1 MIILKNIIK
10 MNFGYFCIASLL
22 TVLSVGF
29 EIAVAIILMLILNS
43 ASDGSLN
50 KLISILVVGVLVLV
64 VNVIFSYL
72 LRYYR
77 NNIIFRIMC
86 NYKEY
91 IFRKILNLNTN
102 SFNTS
107 KTGRFI
113 SALNNDVNSIE
124 INLVE
129 SYFTILKLITL
140 LICGIVSMAI
150 LNIRICIIVLLLSI
164 LPLAVSLIFSKKVQN
179 SEKNVSLVNELY
191 TSSIKDML
199 SGFSVVKSFN
209 AEDEILNV
217 FNKVNLN
224 VETEK
229 RHRRNN
235 ITNIEIWTNFIGYF
249 VVMAMM
255 GIGGYLAIKGELKVG
270 TLLAFIQLFNY
281 IITPFEKLPTVI
293 SKYKAADELITK
305 INDYLIENNDS
316 NLILKK
322 QFDNKIEI
330 CNVTF
335 GYDNNEDVL
344 KNLNFTF
351 EKGKSYAIVGT
362 SGSGKTTLLN
372 ILLGINKPNEGSVQ
386 IDGVSVSSISPQNIS
401 DLFSVV
407 QQNVFIFDTTIEN
420 NVTMYKHFDQD
431 IVNKAIK
438 FSGLS
443 NICNARGTRYMC
455 GENGKNLSGGE
466 KQKVSIARTLIK
478 QTPIIIMDEATASL
492 DTETTFEVENAILD
506 LKNTT
511 RIIVTH
517 KLYSNMLKKYDK
529 ILVLK
534 NGRIIEDGKFDE
546 LLRERGYFY
555 MLYSCMQE

>member
-1 MIILKNIIK
+1 MKNIIK

-50 KLISILVVGVLVLV
+50 KLISILVVGILVLV

-129 SYFTILKLITL
+129 SYFTILRLITL
-140 LICGIVSMAI
+140 LICGIISMGI

-164 LPLAVSLIFSKKVQN
+164 LPLAVSLIFSKKVQD

-305 INDYLIENNDS
+305 IKDYLIENNDS

>member
-1 MIILKNIIK
+1 

-29 EIAVAIILMLILNS
+29 EIAVAIILMVTLNS
-43 ASDGSLN
+43 ASDRSLN
-50 KLISILVVGVLVLV
+50 NLISILVVGFLVLV
-64 VNVIFSYL
+64 VNVIFNYL
-72 LRYYR
+72 LRHYR

-164 LPLAVSLIFSKKVQN
+164 LPLAVSMIFSKKVRD

-224 VETEK
+224 VEIEK
-229 RHRRNN
+229 RNRRNN

-281 IITPFEKLPTVI
+281 IITPFEKLPTLI
-293 SKYKAADELITK
+293 SKYKAAEELITK
-305 INDYLIENNDS
+305 INDYLIEKIDS

-330 CNVTF
+330 SNVTF
-335 GYDNNEDVL
+335 GYDSNEDVL

-386 IDGVSVSSISPQNIS
+386 IDGVSVSSISPHNIS

-492 DTETTFEVENAILD
+492 DTETTFEVENAILE
-506 LKNTT
+506 LTNTT

-534 NGRIIEDGKFDE
+534 NGRIIENGKFDE

>member
-1 MIILKNIIK
+1 MIK

-29 EIAVAIILMLILNS
+29 EIAVAIILMVTLNS
-43 ASDGSLN
+43 ASDRSLN
-50 KLISILVVGVLVLV
+50 NLISILVVGFLVLV
-64 VNVIFSYL
+64 VNVIFNYL
-72 LRYYR
+72 LRHYR

-164 LPLAVSLIFSKKVQN
+164 LPLAVSMIFSKKVRD

-224 VETEK
+224 VEIEK
-229 RHRRNN
+229 RNRRNN

-281 IITPFEKLPTVI
+281 IITPFEKLPTLI
-293 SKYKAADELITK
+293 SKYKAAEELITK
-305 INDYLIENNDS
+305 INDYLIEKIDS

-330 CNVTF
+330 SNVTF
-335 GYDNNEDVL
+335 GYDSNEDVL

-386 IDGVSVSSISPQNIS
+386 IDGVSVSSISPHNIS

-492 DTETTFEVENAILD
+492 DTETTFEVENAILE
-506 LKNTT
+506 LTNTT

-534 NGRIIEDGKFDE
+534 NGRIIENGKFDE

>member
-1 MIILKNIIK
+1 MKNIIK

-29 EIAVAIILMLILNS
+29 EIAVAIILMVTLNS
-43 ASDGSLN
+43 ASDRSLN
-50 KLISILVVGVLVLV
+50 NLISILVVGFLVLV
-64 VNVIFSYL
+64 VNVIFNYL
-72 LRYYR
+72 LRHYR

-164 LPLAVSLIFSKKVQN
+164 LPLAVSMIFSKRVRD

-224 VETEK
+224 VEIEK
-229 RHRRNN
+229 RNRRNN

-281 IITPFEKLPTVI
+281 IITPFEKLPTLI
-293 SKYKAADELITK
+293 SKYKAAEELITK
-305 INDYLIENNDS
+305 INDYLIEKIDS

-330 CNVTF
+330 SNVTF
-335 GYDNNEDVL
+335 GYDSNEDVL

-386 IDGVSVSSISPQNIS
+386 IDGVSVSSISPHNIS

-492 DTETTFEVENAILD
+492 DTETTFEVENAILE
-506 LKNTT
+506 LTNTT

-534 NGRIIEDGKFDE
+534 NGRIIENGKFDE

>member
-1 MIILKNIIK
+1 MKNIIK

-29 EIAVAIILMLILNS
+29 EIAVAIILMLTLNS

-50 KLISILVVGVLVLV
+50 KLISILVVGILVLV

-129 SYFTILKLITL
+129 SYFTILRLITL
-140 LICGIVSMAI
+140 LICGIISMGI

-164 LPLAVSLIFSKKVQN
+164 LPLAVSLIFSKKVQD

-305 INDYLIENNDS
+305 IKDYLIENNDS

>member
-1 MIILKNIIK
+1 M
-10 MNFGYFCIASLL
+10 
-22 TVLSVGF
+22 
-29 EIAVAIILMLILNS
+29 
-43 ASDGSLN
+43 
-50 KLISILVVGVLVLV
+50 
-64 VNVIFSYL
+64 
-72 LRYYR
+72 
-77 NNIIFRIMC
+77 
-86 NYKEY
+86 
-91 IFRKILNLNTN
+91 
-102 SFNTS
+102 
-107 KTGRFI
+107 
-113 SALNNDVNSIE
+113 
-124 INLVE
+124 
-129 SYFTILKLITL
+129 
-140 LICGIVSMAI
+140 
-150 LNIRICIIVLLLSI
+150 LLSI

>member
-1 MIILKNIIK
+1 MKNIIK

-22 TVLSVGF
+22 TLLSVGF

>member
-1 MIILKNIIK
+1 

>member
-1 MIILKNIIK
+1 MKNIIK

-50 KLISILVVGVLVLV
+50 KLIFILVVGILVLV

-77 NNIIFRIMC
+77 NNIIYRIMC

-124 INLVE
+124 INIVE

-164 LPLAVSLIFSKKVQN
+164 LPLAVSLIFSKKVQD

-235 ITNIEIWTNFIGYF
+235 ITNIEIWTNFVGYF

-305 INDYLIENNDS
+305 INDYLIENIDS

-386 IDGVSVSSISPQNIS
+386 IDGISISSISPQNIS

-534 NGRIIEDGKFDE
+534 NGRIIENGKFDE

>member
-50 KLISILVVGVLVLV
+50 KLISILVVGILVLV

-164 LPLAVSLIFSKKVQN
+164 LPLAVSLIFSKKVQD

-362 SGSGKTTLLN
+362 S
-372 ILLGINKPNEGSVQ
+372 
-386 IDGVSVSSISPQNIS
+386 
-401 DLFSVV
+401 
-407 QQNVFIFDTTIEN
+407 
-420 NVTMYKHFDQD
+420 
-431 IVNKAIK
+431 
-438 FSGLS
+438 
-443 NICNARGTRYMC
+443 
-455 GENGKNLSGGE
+455 
-466 KQKVSIARTLIK
+466 
-478 QTPIIIMDEATASL
+478 
-492 DTETTFEVENAILD
+492 
-506 LKNTT
+506 
-511 RIIVTH
+511 
-517 KLYSNMLKKYDK
+517 
-529 ILVLK
+529 
-534 NGRIIEDGKFDE
+534 
-546 LLRERGYFY
+546 
-555 MLYSCMQE
+555 

>member
-1 MIILKNIIK
+1 MKNIIK

-29 EIAVAIILMLILNS
+29 EIAVAIILMVTLNS
-43 ASDGSLN
+43 ASDRSLN
-50 KLISILVVGVLVLV
+50 NLISILVVGFLVLV
-64 VNVIFSYL
+64 VNVIFNYL
-72 LRYYR
+72 LRHYR

-164 LPLAVSLIFSKKVQN
+164 LPLAVSMIFSKKVRD

-224 VETEK
+224 VEIEK
-229 RHRRNN
+229 RNRRNN

-281 IITPFEKLPTVI
+281 IITPFEKLPTLI
-293 SKYKAADELITK
+293 SKYKAAEELITK
-305 INDYLIENNDS
+305 INDYLIEKIDS

-330 CNVTF
+330 SNVTF
-335 GYDNNEDVL
+335 GYDSNEDVL

-386 IDGVSVSSISPQNIS
+386 IDGVSVSSISPHNIS

-492 DTETTFEVENAILD
+492 DTETTFEVENAILE
-506 LKNTT
+506 LTNTT

-534 NGRIIEDGKFDE
+534 NGRIIENGKFDE

>member
-1 MIILKNIIK
+1 MKNIIK

-50 KLISILVVGVLVLV
+50 KLIFILVVGILVLV

-77 NNIIFRIMC
+77 NNIIYRIMC

-124 INLVE
+124 INIVE

-164 LPLAVSLIFSKKVQN
+164 LPLAVSLIFSKKVQD

-235 ITNIEIWTNFIGYF
+235 ITNIEIWTNFVGYF

-305 INDYLIENNDS
+305 INDYLIENIDS

-386 IDGVSVSSISPQNIS
+386 IDGVSISSISPQNIS

-534 NGRIIEDGKFDE
+534 NGRIIENGKFDE

>member
-1 MIILKNIIK
+1 

-50 KLISILVVGVLVLV
+50 KLIFILVVGILVLV

-77 NNIIFRIMC
+77 NNIIYRIMC

-124 INLVE
+124 INIVE

-164 LPLAVSLIFSKKVQN
+164 LPLAVSLIFSKKVQD

-235 ITNIEIWTNFIGYF
+235 ITNIEIWTNFVGYF

-305 INDYLIENNDS
+305 INDYLIENIDS

-386 IDGVSVSSISPQNIS
+386 IDGISISSISPQNIS

-534 NGRIIEDGKFDE
+534 NGRIIENGKFDE

>member
-1 MIILKNIIK
+1 MKNIIK

-50 KLISILVVGVLVLV
+50 KLISILVVGILVLV

>member
-1 MIILKNIIK
+1 MKNIIK

>member
-1 MIILKNIIK
+1 MKNIIK

-407 QQNVFIFDTTIEN
+407 QQNVLIFDTTIEN

>member
-1 MIILKNIIK
+1 

-50 KLISILVVGVLVLV
+50 KLISILVVGILVLV

-164 LPLAVSLIFSKKVQN
+164 LPLAVSLIFSKKVQD

>member
-1 MIILKNIIK
+1 MKNIIK

-91 IFRKILNLNTN
+91 IFRKILNLNIN

>member
-1 MIILKNIIK
+1 MKNIIK

-50 KLISILVVGVLVLV
+50 KLISILVVGILVLV

-164 LPLAVSLIFSKKVQN
+164 LPLAVSLIFSKKVQD

>member
-1 MIILKNIIK
+1 MKNIIK

-351 EKGKSYAIVGT
+351 KKGKSYAIVGT

>member
-1 MIILKNIIK
+1 MKNIIK

-50 KLISILVVGVLVLV
+50 KLIFILVVGILVLV

-77 NNIIFRIMC
+77 NNIIYRIMC

-164 LPLAVSLIFSKKVQN
+164 LPLAVSLLFSKKVQD

-235 ITNIEIWTNFIGYF
+235 ITNIEIWTNFVGYF

-293 SKYKAADELITK
+293 SKYKAANELITK
-305 INDYLIENNDS
+305 INDYLIENIDS

-386 IDGVSVSSISPQNIS
+386 IDGVSISSISPQNIS

-517 KLYSNMLKKYDK
+517 KLYSYMLKKYDK

-534 NGRIIEDGKFDE
+534 NGRIIENGKFDE